1 MKISTIISAAL
12 LTFAG
17 TTFAATI
24 TTPDEMLERFV
35 NYVKINSQSYV
46 PQDPNEF
53 PMTEGQIEMAKLL
66 EKEVMQLNDK
76 NITCY
81 RSDDAYVYVE
91 IASNIPDKNVKTLG
105 FSCHLDVTPDV
116 TGGNVHPRVIRNYK
130 GGDIRLN
137 DSTSIRVD
145 SEIGAYL
152 KECIGK
158 TIIHTDG
165 TTVLG
170 GDDKNGCAIAMSVI
184 ETLSRSGNK
193 IKHGK
198 VQIVFC
204 PNEDVGKA
212 AMRIDSTRFNPDILI
227 DIDGEGNEDILASN
241 FTASEQ
247 IVRFTGHSVH
257 PSEAKRLK
265 YGDALGAAAYYI
277 GQIPVEMRPENSEG
291 TSGYLHPWNMDK
303 VNTDEYL
310 VYVRLRY
317 FSKEEGNLFERTLDR
332 ILKNTAANFP
342 NVKVELASNSM
353 TYENVEYNMDADS
366 KKVITRAMEA
376 LGRTPKFIAVRA
388 GTTAAMFCANGLKGG
403 VCLFSGQNAV
413 HSIYEYSV
421 LEDMYGTFEIALKI
435 IEETAQ
441 L

>member
-116 TGGNVHPRVIRNYK
+116 TGGDVHPRVIRNYK

-152 KECIGK
+152 KECIRS
-158 TIIHTDG
+158 TDRNH
-165 TTVLG
+165 
-170 GDDKNGCAIAMSVI
+170 DMGCPV
-184 ETLSRSGNK
+184 
-193 IKHGK
+193 HG
-198 VQIVFC
+198 
-204 PNEDVGKA
+204 
-212 AMRIDSTRFNPDILI
+212 
-227 DIDGEGNEDILASN
+227 
-241 FTASEQ
+241 
-247 IVRFTGHSVH
+247 
-257 PSEAKRLK
+257 
-265 YGDALGAAAYYI
+265 
-277 GQIPVEMRPENSEG
+277 
-291 TSGYLHPWNMDK
+291 
-303 VNTDEYL
+303 
-310 VYVRLRY
+310 
-317 FSKEEGNLFERTLDR
+317 R
-332 ILKNTAANFP
+332 ILLSLQ
-342 NVKVELASNSM
+342 ECILHLA
-353 TYENVEYNMDADS
+353 V
-366 KKVITRAMEA
+366 
-376 LGRTPKFIAVRA
+376 
-388 GTTAAMFCANGLKGG
+388 
-403 VCLFSGQNAV
+403 
-413 HSIYEYSV
+413 
-421 LEDMYGTFEIALKI
+421 
-435 IEETAQ
+435 
-441 L
+441 